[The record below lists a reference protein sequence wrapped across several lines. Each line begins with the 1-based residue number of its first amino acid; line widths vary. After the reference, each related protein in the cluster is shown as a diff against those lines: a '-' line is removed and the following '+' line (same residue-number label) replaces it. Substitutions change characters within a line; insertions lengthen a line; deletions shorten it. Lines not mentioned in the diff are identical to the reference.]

1 MCLNPSTAESTVK
14 RTSFLTADLDVC
26 AQFPASSGT
35 RCQMNLEIR
44 TVFDGFKRFLKTIIR
59 FSRD

>member
-14 RTSFLTADLDVC
+14 RTSFLTAVC
-26 AQFPASSGT
+26 AQFPSSSGT